1 GTTEHDP
8 ADAVEDRHQWPA
20 RRAVTPMV
28 ISGRPVNARSARE
41 DRNRRPRISSA
52 PQHRQQLVDRDPVD
66 PVDPVDGTA
75 DELHW
80 NDRRGVARAVR
91 LVVLVVPILNSMAC
105 GLVAAHLLPTP
116 TSRLW
121 LLPWWTGVLLA
132 AVAGL
137 VVSDRVARK
146 LLPL

>member
-1 GTTEHDP
+1 
-8 ADAVEDRHQWPA
+8 
-20 RRAVTPMV
+20 M
-28 ISGRPVNARSARE
+28 
-41 DRNRRPRISSA
+41 
-52 PQHRQQLVDRDPVD
+52 
-66 PVDPVDGTA
+66 
-75 DELHW
+75 
-80 NDRRGVARAVR
+80 ARAVR

-146 LLPL
+146 LLPLAEKHKVSLNIENIFFNGYLMTPGEMIASMYSSVARIHGDRMCALGGPATIR